1 MPTLKYHSADLRSK
15 YPTYIKISVVLSLL
29 FVIIAFKLAPEN
41 SKSTVLKSTTQD
53 IIKVTDIAQTIQ
65 PTKPPDL
72 PKPLVPK
79 IAVSD
84 DIQNIDL
91 VDVSIDYNKQFTKPP
106 EREKE
111 KVIEDDNVIFI
122 AVEEMPKP
130 IGGMES
136 IVNKLYYPELARR
149 VGITGRVV
157 IAAVI
162 NKEGNVVN
170 AHVLQ
175 SLFPSLDEVALNA
188 VKETKFI
195 PGKQRGKPVNVQMTI
210 PIQFRLR

>member
-1 MPTLKYHSADLRSK
+1 MPSLKYHSADLRSK
-15 YPTYIKISVVLSLL
+15 YPTYIKISVVLSLI

-53 IIKVTDIAQTIQ
+53 IIKVTDIEQTIQ
-65 PTKPPDL
+65 PKPPDL
-72 PKPLVPK
+72 PKPIIPK
-79 IAVSD
+79 IAISD

-111 KVIEDDNVIFI
+111 KTVEDDDRYFVV
-122 AVEEMPKP
+122 VEDYPEPV
-130 IGGMES
+130 GGMES
-136 IVNKLYYPELARR
+136 IIKKLYYPELAKRI
-149 VGITGRVV
+149 GIEGRVV
-157 IAAVI
+157 ITALI
-162 NKEGNVVN
+162 NKEGNVIN
-170 AHVLQ
+170 AHVLK

-195 PGKQRGKPVNVQMTI
+195 PGKQRGKPVNVEMKI
-210 PIQFRLR
+210 PIQFRLK